1 MMGILLRYVVQVLLV
16 LLWRKRLLYHGGQ
29 GIQYI
34 RVRKH
39 REGIIN
45 CRMGRDRGA
54 ASAY

>member
-1 MMGILLRYVVQVLLV
+1 VMGILLRYVVQVLLV